1 MNDPTPGRLP
11 HPVLSRLA
19 RATIAAG
26 AAGLVLAPS
35 PVTAAG
41 EAVVDP
47 TSRAQVSLSAHGD
60 ALPSARPVAETIA
73 ARGPVAPAPA
83 ARSPGARTVAV
94 LLDSTIPV
102 RGTLVVAQ
110 AASLDQVLTN
120 IRNMILGLAAGAAL
134 VCWSVAG
141 LRMMFSQGDPGEVAK
156 ARAAFRA
163 GAVGFA
169 AVILA
174 PLALAVLRTVVGL

>member
-1 MNDPTPGRLP
+1 
-11 HPVLSRLA
+11 
-19 RATIAAG
+19 
-26 AAGLVLAPS
+26 
-35 PVTAAG
+35 
-41 EAVVDP
+41 
-47 TSRAQVSLSAHGD
+47 
-60 ALPSARPVAETIA
+60 
-73 ARGPVAPAPA
+73 
-83 ARSPGARTVAV
+83 VAV

-102 RGTLVVAQ
+102 RGTLVLTQ

-120 IRNMILGLAAGAAL
+120 IRNLILGLAAGAAL

-169 AVILA
+169 VVILA